1 MTKSVIRIPVPAIDT
16 SHSAIRIPVPVVD
29 TCPFRYQ
36 NNLQQVYLHTCKP
49 DTGYKSRYN
58 TGYRR
63 VKEGRGGYRRVGEST
78 RKYGRVQQGTRAHGR
93 AREGKRG

>member
-63 VKEGRGGYRRVGEST
+63 VGEGT
-78 RKYGRVQQGTRAHGR
+78 RKYGRVQQGTRTHGR
-93 AREGKRG
+93 EREGKRG

>member
-63 VKEGRGGYRRVGEST
+63 VKEGRVKYRRVGE
-78 RKYGRVQQGTRAHGR
+78 GTGGEGDEVTGGERAMR
-93 AREGKRG
+93 

>member
-1 MTKSVIRIPVPAIDT
+1 MTKSVIRIPVPALDT
-16 SHSAIRIPVPVVD
+16 CHSAIRIPVPVVD

-49 DTGYKSRYN
+49 DTEYKSRYN

-63 VKEGRGGYRRVGEST
+63 VQEGMGGYNRVREGT
-78 RKYGRVQQGTRAHGR
+78 TGYKRVEEGTRG
-93 AREGKRG
+93 

>member
-63 VKEGRGGYRRVGEST
+63 VKEGRRGYRRVGEGT
-78 RKYGRVQQGTRAHGR
+78 RKYGRVQQCTRAHGR